1 MAVKGMWLDGAKG
14 WFDDL
19 LDGKERFYVVGRW
32 IWLSLTL
39 LALGWSGVCFVQ
51 LWQEANQEQAE
62 KYLSPMDLSK
72 ERLSLEALVFSYN
85 SIQAERKDSLR
96 LANDIIRI
104 GRNPMVRMESPKNVP
119 VASTEPSVE
128 DLVDLPPLV
137 IVRAV
142 MVMGKDASAV
152 VDIDGIGNSM
162 VVRKGTT
169 FSGKKGRFLSIGTD
183 KLIFRWNGTNVSVPV
198 NF

>member
-1 MAVKGMWLDGAKG
+1 MGFKTTWLEGAKG

-19 LDGKERFYVVGRW
+19 LEGDERFYRGARWTFFALIVV
-32 IWLSLTL
+32 
-39 LALGWSGVCFVQ
+39 ALGWGGFCFVA
-51 LWQEANQEQAE
+51 LWRGAHMAE
-62 KYLSPMDLSK
+62 SERTVRPLDLSRDR
-72 ERLSLEALVFSYN
+72 ERLEALALNYDSV
-85 SIQAERKDSLR
+85 QAERKDSLR

-104 GRNPMVRMESPKNVP
+104 GRNPMVRMEAPKNVP

-152 VDIDGIGNSM
+152 VDIDGIGNGM

-169 FSGKKGRFLSIGTD
+169 FADKKGRFLAIGTD

-198 NF
+198 NL

>member
-1 MAVKGMWLDGAKG
+1 
-14 WFDDL
+14 
-19 LDGKERFYVVGRW
+19 
-32 IWLSLTL
+32 
-39 LALGWSGVCFVQ
+39 
-51 LWQEANQEQAE
+51 
-62 KYLSPMDLSK
+62 
-72 ERLSLEALVFSYN
+72 
-85 SIQAERKDSLR
+85 
-96 LANDIIRI
+96 
-104 GRNPMVRMESPKNVP
+104 MESPKNVP